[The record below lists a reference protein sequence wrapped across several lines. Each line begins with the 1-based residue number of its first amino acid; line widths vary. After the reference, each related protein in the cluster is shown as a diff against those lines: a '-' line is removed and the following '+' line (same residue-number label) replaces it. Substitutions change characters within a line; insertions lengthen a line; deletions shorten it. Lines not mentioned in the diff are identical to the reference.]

1 MNQESEIQTVYE
13 DENILA
19 INKPSGVLV
28 HAAASGVGGKTVA
41 DWVLAKYPGM
51 KNVGEPM
58 RSPRGDIVPRPGI
71 VHRLDKDTSGILV
84 LAKNQETFELLK
96 KLFTERRIEKE
107 YRAIVHGALKE
118 KEGVID
124 LPIARSAKDFR
135 RKSVHP
141 RARGRKREAI
151 TRYRVLVGGKDFS
164 YLSVFPKTGRTH
176 QIRVHLQALQHPI
189 VCDPIYAGKRICPS
203 EVGRLGLHAYALTIP
218 MKGSIIRLEAP
229 IPDAFVRFSKAHI
242 SKLSQ

>member
-71 VHRLDKDTSGILV
+71 VHRLDKDTWHSV
-84 LAKNQETFELLK
+84 LKTKTFELLK
-96 KLFTERRIEKE
+96 NFT
-107 YRAIVHGALKE
+107 G
-118 KEGVID
+118 
-124 LPIARSAKDFR
+124 
-135 RKSVHP
+135 
-141 RARGRKREAI
+141 
-151 TRYRVLVGGKDFS
+151 
-164 YLSVFPKTGRTH
+164 
-176 QIRVHLQALQHPI
+176 
-189 VCDPIYAGKRICPS
+189 
-203 EVGRLGLHAYALTIP
+203 
-218 MKGSIIRLEAP
+218 
-229 IPDAFVRFSKAHI
+229 DA
-242 SKLSQ
+242 